1 MMRTLFCW
9 SKRWRPA
16 FWLLRKL
23 GALAQYER
31 IQNYYA
37 VSYTLGSVR
46 LFDMRTLRN
55 PVNSGR

>member
-9 SKRWRPA
+9 SKRWRTV

-23 GALAQYER
+23 GAFAQYER

-46 LFDMRTLRN
+46 LFDMRTLRAL
-55 PVNSGR
+55 